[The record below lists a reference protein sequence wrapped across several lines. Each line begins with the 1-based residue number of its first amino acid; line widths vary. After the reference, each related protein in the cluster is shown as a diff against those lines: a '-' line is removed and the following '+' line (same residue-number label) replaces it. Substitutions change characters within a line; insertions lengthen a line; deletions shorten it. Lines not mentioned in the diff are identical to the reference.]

1 MSVAYTGQPEEECA
15 VADRNL
21 SEQLQRM
28 ARTRVHRR
36 GFLAGT
42 GLAGFSAFI
51 AACSG
56 GASPSASSAAPT
68 AAPAGSGSP
77 SAGASGPAP
86 EPSYATE
93 GALYMYN
100 WSDYIAEENI
110 AEFQERY
117 NITDWTYDTFQS
129 NEELLA
135 KLQGGAT
142 GLYDVAAP
150 TAEFLKTLV
159 DGDFIEELDFSRI
172 PNARHINP
180 QFQNFVPADGPDA
193 RYNSYHLPKDW
204 GTTGIG
210 VRTKAVTEE
219 VNTWQQFFDV
229 APKYSG
235 RIVLVNSM
243 GDVLTAPLKALG
255 YSLNSTDPNELNQA
269 RELLRT
275 LAPHVLALDSDTY
288 ADRLASEEAVL
299 GLVWTGGVVDLADE
313 EETKDTQYIIPT
325 DGTLYWL
332 DTWVILKDAPH
343 PEASYAFLNFIH
355 EPEIQAVE
363 TEWNRYATPNDAA
376 REFVDPEIL
385 NDPTVFVPEAQ
396 VATLEGAADVS
407 SDPLRVEI
415 WEEYVSSIGG

>member
-1 MSVAYTGQPEEECA
+1 M
-15 VADRNL
+15 ADRDQEL
-21 SEQLQRM
+21 DELIRRM

-42 GLAGFSAFI
+42 GMAGLSAFI
-51 AACSG
+51 AACSPSG
-56 GASPSASSAAPT
+56 GASPSAAATSAAPPAS
-68 AAPAGSGSP
+68 AAP
-77 SAGASGPAP
+77 SASAAVA

-142 GLYDVAAP
+142 GLYDVGAP
-150 TAEFLKTLV
+150 TAEFLKTLA
-159 DGDFIEELDFSRI
+159 DGGFIEELDFARI
-172 PNARHINP
+172 PNSRHINP
-180 QFQNFVPADGPDA
+180 QFQNFFPADSPDA
-193 RYNSYHLPKDW
+193 KYNTYHLPKDW

-219 VNTWQQFFDV
+219 VSTWKQFFEL
-229 APKYSG
+229 APKYTG

-255 YSLNSTDPNELNQA
+255 YSLNSTDPKELNDA
-269 RELLRT
+269 RELLRG

-299 GLVWTGGVVDLADE
+299 GLVWTGGVVDLVE
-313 EETKDTQYIIPT
+313 EEATKDTRYIIPT

-332 DTWVILKDAPH
+332 DTWVIFKDAPH

-376 REFVDPEIL
+376 KEFVDKAIL
-385 NDPTVFVPEAQ
+385 EDPTIFVPD
-396 VATLEGAADVS
+396 VSGLEGAADVS

-415 WEEYVSSIGG
+415 WEEFVSNIGG

>member
-1 MSVAYTGQPEEECA
+1 M
-15 VADRNL
+15 ADRDREL
-21 SEQLQRM
+21 DALIRRM
-28 ARTRVHRR
+28 AQTRVHRR

-42 GLAGFSAFI
+42 GMAGLSAFI
-51 AACSG
+51 AACGPGG
-56 GASPSASSAAPT
+56 GASPSAAAPSAAPSAASSAS
-68 AAPAGSGSP
+68 AAPSVA
-77 SAGASGPAP
+77 A

-142 GLYDVAAP
+142 GLYDVGAP
-150 TAEFLKTLV
+150 TAEFLKTLA
-159 DGDFIEELDFSRI
+159 DGGFIEELDFARI
-172 PNARHINP
+172 PNSQHINP
-180 QFQNFVPADGPDA
+180 QFQNFFPADSADA
-193 RYNSYHLPKDW
+193 KYNTFHLPKDW

-210 VRTKAVTEE
+210 VRTKTVTEE
-219 VNTWQQFFDV
+219 VTTWKQFFEL
-229 APKYSG
+229 APKYTG
-235 RIVLVNSM
+235 RIVMVNSM

-255 YSLNSTDPNELNQA
+255 YSLNSTDPKELNEA
-269 RELLRT
+269 RELLRG

-299 GLVWTGGVVDLADE
+299 GLVWTGGVVDLAE
-313 EETKDTQYIIPT
+313 EEATKDTRYVIPT

-332 DTWVILKDAPH
+332 DTWVIFKDAPH
-343 PEASYAFLNFIH
+343 PEAAYAFLNFIH

-376 REFVDPEIL
+376 KEFVDEAIL
-385 NDPTVFVPEAQ
+385 NDPTIFVPD
-396 VATLEGAADVS
+396 VSGLEGAADVS

-415 WEEYVSSIGG
+415 WEEFVSSIGG